1 MIQWEKKS
9 VYMEDRCSEFSY
21 APRRL
26 SFSMKEKSTT
36 RSLGVFKSEKCYKK
50 FIGPVILTCFSLRCM
65 REFLKSVNC
74 S

>member
-36 RSLGVFKSEKCYKK
+36 RSLGVFKSEKLLQEIYRPCNLDL
-50 FIGPVILTCFSLRCM
+50 F
-65 REFLKSVNC
+65 FLEVHERIP
-74 S
+74 

>member
-26 SFSMKEKSTT
+26 YFSMKEKSTT

-50 FIGPVILTCFSLRCM
+50 FIGPVISTCFSLRCM